1 MNTLSM
7 LVTDLAL
14 LWLSVE
20 LYTDLNETAL
30 GAAVLGLFFLFIYF
44 TIQEFLNEWHRSGS
58 GEQEEE

>member
-14 LWLSVE
+14 LWLSLD
-20 LYTDLNETAL
+20 LYTEKNESAL

-44 TIQEFLNEWHRSGS
+44 TIQEFLNEWRRSGS

>member
-14 LWLSVE
+14 LWLSLD
-20 LYTDLNETAL
+20 LYTEKNESAL